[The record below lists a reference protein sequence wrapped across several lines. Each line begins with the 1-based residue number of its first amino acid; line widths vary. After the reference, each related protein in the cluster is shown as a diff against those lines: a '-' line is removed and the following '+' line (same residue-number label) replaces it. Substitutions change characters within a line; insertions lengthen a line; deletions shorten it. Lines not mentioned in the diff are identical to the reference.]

1 MKPNKQ
7 TTPDFWDEYR
17 GVIRTRRGGWVI
29 GEGVHS
35 HGYSLLDEL
44 VGTASFFQVMMLN
57 VTGKLPELRLAKWI
71 EAAYICLSWPD
82 PRIWCNQIGSLGGT
96 VRTSPVAAICAGTL
110 AADSSLYGQ
119 GTSLNVIRFITLAL
133 DKTKKGQS
141 IEQIVD
147 GQRKGLGQS
156 LNIPGFARP
165 IAKGDERVTAMERV
179 TSALSFSIGDHLKLA
194 YNIDAY
200 IDEKYSERMN
210 LAGYVFSF
218 LLDQEFSADEIYR
231 IFSLWVNGG
240 IHACY
245 AEAADRPSES
255 FLPLQCEDIEYCGQ
269 PERQIPQATTE

>member
-1 MKPNKQ
+1 MNKKKQ
-7 TTPDFWDEYR
+7 ATPKFWDEYR
-17 GVIRTRRGGWVI
+17 GVIRTRKGGWVI
-29 GEGVHS
+29 GQGVSS

-57 VTGKLPELRLAKWI
+57 VTGKLPELRLAKWL

-82 PRIWCNQIGSLGGT
+82 PRIWCNQIGALGGT
-96 VRTSPVAAICAGTL
+96 AKTSPVAAICAGTL

-119 GTSLNVIRFITLAL
+119 GTSLSVVRFITLAME
-133 DKTKKGQS
+133 KTKQGQS
-141 IEQIVD
+141 IAQLVEAQ
-147 GQRKGLGQS
+147 QKGLGQS

-165 IAKGDERVTAMERV
+165 IAKGDERVIAMERV
-179 TSALSFSIGDHLKLA
+179 TDALDFLIGDHLKLA
-194 YNIDAY
+194 YDIDAY

-218 LLDQEFSADEIYR
+218 LLDQKFSANEIYR
-231 IFSLWVNGG
+231 ICCLWVNGG

-255 FLPLQCEDIEYCGQ
+255 FLPLQCEDIDYCGP
-269 PERQIPQATTE
+269 PERQLPQADSN